1 MLVISEARVRQSTL
15 RAIAFV
21 YSLSY
26 ICSFFYFSSCVCVYV
41 WVCVC
46 FFLLFL
52 FLATTFYNT
61 IDPNG
66 AEQKSINLIR
76 IEAS

>member
-1 MLVISEARVRQSTL
+1 MLVISEARIRQSTL

-26 ICSFFYFSSCVCVYV
+26 ICSFFYFSSYVCVYM
-41 WVCVC
+41 CV
-46 FFLLFL
+46 FLLIIF
-52 FLATTFYNT
+52 FLATIFYNT

>member
-1 MLVISEARVRQSTL
+1 M
-15 RAIAFV
+15 
-21 YSLSY
+21 
-26 ICSFFYFSSCVCVYV
+26 CM
-41 WVCVC
+41 CVC

-52 FLATTFYNT
+52 FLATTFYNM

>member
-1 MLVISEARVRQSTL
+1 MLVISEARIRQSTL

-26 ICSFFYFSSCVCVYV
+26 ICSFFYFSSYVCV
-41 WVCVC
+41 
-46 FFLLFL
+46 FLLIIF
-52 FLATTFYNT
+52 FLATIFYNT